1 MPELLKPAEAAKYL
15 AIGEKL
21 LKWHVER
28 GELLAV
34 DVGRGVKK
42 RRLRYDPADLDAFKS
57 KRKTSA
63 RPCQSG
69 NVKTES
75 FNSISGSNVIA
86 LAEAL
91 ASGKSAPPKPSS
103 SANGKPRSR
112 HSQN

>member
-28 GELLAV
+28 GDLLAV

-42 RRLRYDPADLDAFKS
+42 RRLRYDPADLEAFKA

-69 NVKTES
+69 NAKTES
-75 FNSISGSNVIA
+75 FNTISGSNVVAIM
-86 LAEAL
+86 ERL
-91 ASGKSAPPKPSS
+91 ASGKSAPPKRSS
-103 SANGKPRSR
+103 KTSSDR
-112 HSQN
+112 HSPISRN